1 MHILHYQNIAML
13 KVTKNLKIIRNKA
26 GFSQQAISERLFMDQ
41 ATYSRIEAGKADV
54 KIETALAISNVLGV
68 DLQEFCQISGQIV
81 QIANNTFNQ
90 SSIYGDINCL
100 SDLELIGKMKNLMN
114 DLQNSLS
121 ELNNRINKTT

>member
-1 MHILHYQNIAML
+1 ML

-41 ATYSRIEAGKADV
+41 ATYSTIEAGKADV